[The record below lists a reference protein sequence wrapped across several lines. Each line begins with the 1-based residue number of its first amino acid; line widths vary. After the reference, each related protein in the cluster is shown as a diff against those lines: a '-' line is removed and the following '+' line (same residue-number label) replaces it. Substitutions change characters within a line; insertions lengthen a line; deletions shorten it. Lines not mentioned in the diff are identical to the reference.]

1 MKKTSVDID
10 EVLLDEV
17 RNLLGTST
25 IKQTVDTALR
35 ETLRSEAR
43 RQEVRT
49 LAAMNGLDL
58 ADEAVMA
65 NAWRGQDR

>member
-17 RNLLGTST
+17 RSLLGTST
-25 IKQTVDTALR
+25 IKETVDTALR
-35 ETLRSEAR
+35 EALRAAAR
-43 RQEVRT
+43 RQEVLT

-58 ADEAVMA
+58 ADDAVMA
-65 NAWRGQDR
+65 NAWRTQDG

>member
-17 RNLLGTST
+17 RNLLGTSK

>member
-49 LAAMNGLDL
+49 LAAMDGLDL